1 MKHLARYI
9 NKISKNVVIFSTP
22 AALLLGADP
31 AKAILNINIFDEG
44 PNLKVVTSGS
54 LSELGTSALGTSAG
68 LANCGFNGAVSS
80 TYGFI
85 CTGSDAISTE
95 YSLSGPSTIDGS
107 ANLFPA
113 DSVSG
118 LSFFLLSFAGIYS
131 IDPSYTAGQPFLS
144 SATFNNTNLA
154 AQGFTTPGLAATWTI
169 YGTSESIN
177 LIIGAP
183 AEVPGPLPLL
193 GAGAAF
199 GWTRRL
205 RRRISAPWIT
215 PPQA

>member
-1 MKHLARYI
+1 VKHLLRYI
-9 NKISKNVVIFSTP
+9 NKISKNLIIFSTP

-31 AKAILNINIFDEG
+31 AKAILTINIFDEG

-54 LSELGTSALGTSAG
+54 LSELGPPTTTFGCEDEG
-68 LANCGFNGAVSS
+68 FVVPQLA
-80 TYGFI
+80 FI
-85 CTGSDAISTE
+85 CTGNNVNSPA
-95 YSLSGPSTIDGS
+95 YQLSGPFQFGQQ
-107 ANLFPA
+107 AALLA

-118 LSFFLLSFAGIYS
+118 PFFSLYGTGSIYA

-169 YGTSESIN
+169 NGTSESIN
-177 LIIGAP
+177 LIIGPP

-199 GWTRRL
+199 GWSRRL

>member
-9 NKISKNVVIFSTP
+9 NKISKNLIIFSTP

-31 AKAILNINIFDEG
+31 AKAVLNINIFDEG

-54 LSELGTSALGTSAG
+54 LSELGTPVGASQCGVSGG
-68 LANCGFNGAVSS
+68 LSTDFGA
-80 TYGFI
+80 I
-85 CTGSDAISTE
+85 CTGIDTFSPTYFILGPQGIS
-95 YSLSGPSTIDGS
+95 GS

-118 LSFFLLSFAGIYS
+118 PLFGLNSVNQIIA

-144 SATFNNTNLA
+144 SATFNNTSLA

-169 YGTSESIN
+169 DGTSESIN
-177 LIIGAP
+177 LIIGPP

-199 GWTRRL
+199 GWSRRL